1 MIEEQLAENVQAI
14 QPHKYPLWVVI
25 SGIIVLFALVY
36 SLISLPDFFAATRDL
51 RAAQTA
57 YKNGNFDNA
66 VILYSSVLNSIPT
79 SKVARLGAAKA
90 IFSNKDNSD
99 DITGLQL
106 LEGISINS
114 SEWSDLTQVM
124 PVEYQRY
131 FIEGEK

>member
-1 MIEEQLAENVQAI
+1 MIEEQLAENI
-14 QPHKYPLWVVI
+14 QPIPPHKYPLWVII
-25 SGIIVLFALVY
+25 SGIIVLGALVY
-36 SLISLPDFFAATRDL
+36 SLIILPDYFAATRDL

-57 YKNGNFDNA
+57 YKNGNFDEA
-66 VILYSSVLNSIPT
+66 VIHYSSALNTVPT

-99 DITGLQL
+99 DITGLQW

-124 PVEYQRY
+124 PVEYQKY